1 MYTEHHRCPDST
13 NKPSFQ
19 IWGITGPAL
28 LYQKIFLWPTSM
40 LCVCILSPLALLVT
54 ITKGVCW
61 CISGW
66 SLWCHTWRP
75 QQCVRNVWVPF
86 SETLCSRVWKTDRPW
101 ASCRAFLLTSTP
113 FLSMVILANHCQHG
127 WWWLTIFCILCTFSS
142 SIFFVNNCQAAD
154 ALFW

>member
-1 MYTEHHRCPDST
+1 MYTEHHLWPDST
-13 NKPSFQ
+13 NKPSSQ
-19 IWGITGPAL
+19 IWGIAGPAL
-28 LYQKIFLWPTSM
+28 LYQKNFFVTWMCLYS
-40 LCVCILSPLALLVT
+40 LALLVT

-113 FLSMVILANHCQHG
+113 FLSMVILANHRQHG
-127 WWWLTIFCILCTFSS
+127 WWWLTIFSYCAHFPHPY
-142 SIFFVNNCQAAD
+142 FFVNNRQAAD